1 MFKEIES
8 RNEFNEIVKEEKL
21 TVVDFFATW
30 CGPCRMLAPEL
41 HELESEHPEINVVKV
56 DVDKLPELAGIYY
69 INAVPTLIFFKNGKV
84 INQVSGYM
92 DKDSLEEIVLNLK

>member
-8 RNEFNEIVKEEKL
+8 RNEFNEIVKEERL

-41 HELESEHPEINVVKV
+41 HELESDHPEINVAKV

-92 DKDSLEEIVLNLK
+92 DKDALEEIVLNLK